1 MERFMELLIDLLM
14 LKDSKKQL
22 SVTHAFEG
30 FATPEPLIWKAFDST
45 RWRHIPKGY
54 CVGWKS
60 VCSQNMIP
68 FKEGRKERLARV
80 ENQQH

>member
-30 FATPEPLIWKAFDST
+30 FATPEPLI
-45 RWRHIPKGY
+45 
-54 CVGWKS
+54 
-60 VCSQNMIP
+60 
-68 FKEGRKERLARV
+68 
-80 ENQQH
+80 